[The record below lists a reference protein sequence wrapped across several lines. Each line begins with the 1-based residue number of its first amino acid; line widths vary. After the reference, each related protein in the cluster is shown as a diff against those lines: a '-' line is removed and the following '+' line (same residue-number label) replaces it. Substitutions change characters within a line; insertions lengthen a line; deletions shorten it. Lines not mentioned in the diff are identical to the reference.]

1 MNTPLHRTF
10 SAAAAVV
17 LLACGWAFSAAAQ
30 EAVYKWVDENGEI
43 HYGQSLPPGYKDLA
57 HEKLNQSG
65 TVIGRTGRALTA
77 AEREALAAQEAIVR
91 QAAMEHENQEKKDRL
106 LLAAYRSEADI
117 MNAMNGE
124 LNVLNEQ
131 YTLVTNSIQ
140 EQRKSLRELAA
151 QAAVLERAGQPV
163 PEHLVAPLAALRT
176 VIARLRGQIERL
188 EEQIAFSR
196 ATYENDLARYRSLAA
211 EAAAAAPGG

>member
-1 MNTPLHRTF
+1 MNTPSHRSF
-10 SAAAAVV
+10 PAVLAVV
-17 LLACGWAFSAAAQ
+17 LAACGWALTTAAQ
-30 EAVYKWVDENGEI
+30 DVIYKWVDENGEV

-77 AEREALAAQEAIVR
+77 AEREALAAQEVVAR
-91 QAAMEHENQEKKDRL
+91 QAETERENQEKKDRL
-106 LLAAYRSEADI
+106 LLAAYRSEQDI

-163 PEHLVAPLAALRT
+163 PEHLVAPLAALRS
-176 VIARLRGQIERL
+176 VIVRLRGQLARL

-196 ATYENDLARYRSLAA
+196 ATYENDLNRYRSLVA
-211 EAAAAAPGG
+211 EAAAQDG